1 MAGSLSAAK
10 IITLIVLF
18 LGIVPI
24 SFTIYVLVRVVE
36 MKTTATNNGDVK
48 LASGYD
54 QSMAVLVGVVL
65 SYLLAIIITGIA
77 TCKPT
82 KRLMSVMIL
91 TQVFT
96 FLMTMLML
104 FFYPYSV
111 NLAYFYIDVLYVVI
125 LTLSTA
131 IFAIVFKSQGYFT
144 EE

>member
-65 SYLLAIIITGIA
+65 SYLLAIIVTGIA

-82 KRLMSVMIL
+82 KRLS
-91 TQVFT
+91 
-96 FLMTMLML
+96 
-104 FFYPYSV
+104 
-111 NLAYFYIDVLYVVI
+111 
-125 LTLSTA
+125 
-131 IFAIVFKSQGYFT
+131 
-144 EE
+144 